1 VQELLQE
8 LRSPRC
14 QNHGYACLREAYSI
28 LLVPPTNAMPSE
40 PTPSP
45 DSAPPDRYCDLVM
58 KGGITS
64 GVVYPLAILE
74 LARSYRFKNIGGTS
88 AGAIAGVVTAA
99 AEYRRRHGSS
109 AGFDALRALPEQ
121 LGAPVGDRSR
131 LLSLFQPDAST
142 QRLFRALL
150 AALNKPTTGQRWLGV
165 LIGLVSAYAS
175 VAMAGAAA
183 GALLAWLLVPRFHA
197 RTLIVMLLLAAIGA
211 LAAVVLSVYRD
222 ITHGLVPNGY
232 GLCHGGPGAPGAPP
246 ALAPWLHELIQITAG
261 RDPHDDPPLTFED
274 LWNAPG
280 FPPPWLQGVVRS
292 PVRSINLQVFTTNLT
307 HGRPYHLP
315 MDDASSRLFFKAREL
330 EKYFP
335 AEVVQHMVKNSQ
347 PYRAV
352 SPTDPDPSKVD
363 AELRELPGGQ
373 LPIVVAARLSL
384 SFPVL
389 ISALPLW
396 AIDHDR
402 ARARGER
409 AIRRC
414 WFSDG
419 GICSN
424 FPIHLF
430 DGFVPMWPTFGISL
444 GSKRG
449 AHTTTTWLPRL
460 HEEGRDDQ
468 WNGFDDKPDAIGRL
482 GGFVA
487 SIVSAAQNW
496 NDATGTRMPGVRD
509 RVVQIRLTDDQ
520 GGLNLNMPE
529 PLIKELA
536 GYGRDAGVALTDKF
550 LGVDAADMQAGTA
563 RGWREHRWVRFNVL
577 LVALRERIR
586 ALRIAADLAQHAAP
600 LRAQIDAARAA
611 PPLAGDGE
619 RALSAEQSD
628 ALQRLLDA
636 VEQLESAFGAA
647 ATAQPYEP
655 SPLPSIRVRSPL

>member
-1 VQELLQE
+1 
-8 LRSPRC
+8 
-14 QNHGYACLREAYSI
+14 
-28 LLVPPTNAMPSE
+28 MPLE
-40 PTPSP
+40 PSSSP

-109 AGFDALRALPEQ
+109 AGFESLRALPAQ
-121 LGAPVGDRSR
+121 LGEAVGAPSQSQSR
-131 LLSLFQPDAST
+131 LLSLFQPAAST

-150 AALNKPTTGQRWLGV
+150 AALNRPSTGQRWLGA
-165 LIGLVSAYAS
+165 LIGLVSAYAG
-175 VAMAGAAA
+175 VALGGAVAGAV
-183 GALLAWLLVPRFHA
+183 LAWLLVTRFHA
-197 RTLIVMLLLAAIGA
+197 RTLIVMLLLASIGA
-211 LAAVVLSVYRD
+211 LVAVAIAVYRD
-222 ITHGLVPNGY
+222 ITRGLVPNGF
-232 GLCHGGPGAPGAPP
+232 GLCHGGPGPGDANGTP
-246 ALAPWLHELIQITAG
+246 ALAPWLHALVQTTAG
-261 RDPHDDPPLTFED
+261 LASDAPLTFKD
-274 LWNAPG
+274 LWDAPG
-280 FPPPWLQGVVRS
+280 FPPPWLQAAVRGR
-292 PVRSINLQVFTTNLT
+292 VRSINLQVFTTNLT

-315 MDDASSRLFFKAREL
+315 LDDASSRLFFKASEL

-335 AEVVQHMVKNSQ
+335 AEVVAHMVKCSQ
-347 PYRAV
+347 PYRAL
-352 SPTDPDPSKVD
+352 SASDPDASTVD
-363 AELRELPGGQ
+363 AELRELPGEE

-389 ISALPLW
+389 ISAVPLW
-396 AIDHDR
+396 AIDHEP
-402 ARARGER
+402 ARGAR
-409 AIRRC
+409 TLKRC

-444 GSKRG
+444 GKRSPHW
-449 AHTTTTWLPRL
+449 ASEATWLPQL
-460 HEEGRDDQ
+460 HKEGRADQ
-468 WNGFDDKPDAIGRL
+468 WDRFDDKPDAIGRL

-509 RVVQIRLTDDQ
+509 RVVQIKLAADQ
-520 GGLNLNMPE
+520 GGLNLNMPK
-529 PLIKELA
+529 PLIDALA
-536 GYGRDAGVALTDKF
+536 GYGREAGTALRRKF
-550 LGVDAADMQAGTA
+550 LAGDDGSAA

-577 LVALRERIR
+577 LVALRERVR

-600 LRAQIDAARAA
+600 LRAQIAQAQAAA
-611 PPLAGDGE
+611 PLVGDDE
-619 RALSAEQSD
+619 KALSVEQGA
-628 ALQRLLDA
+628 ALQRLLEA
-636 VEQLESAFGAA
+636 ALQLEQAFDDANA
-647 ATAQPYEP
+647 AQPYEP